1 MEHDMKIGIIS
12 KCDTLIMKSHF
23 MRYLIND
30 QLYPYEIKF
39 GHSGVAYIGISSL
52 MIFYLY
58 GIYE

>member
-1 MEHDMKIGIIS
+1 
-12 KCDTLIMKSHF
+12 

>member
-1 MEHDMKIGIIS
+1 MWYIDYEIPLLDVSS
-12 KCDTLIMKSHF
+12 KPFYEL

-52 MIFYLY
+52 IIFYLY